1 MLRYPR
7 SFLLSI
13 FIFIF
18 ILPIAYAEDNPLDIT
33 TNAKIVAFGDVHGAY
48 SELVSL
54 LKETGM
60 IDTSL
65 NWSGGNTLLVSLGDL
80 IDRGPGSRDVVDLI
94 MKLQKQAPESGGRV
108 HVVLGNHELME
119 MTGNRDYITQADYAA
134 FTGEATKKDREH
146 LRQEYLRDHKDK
158 NDKNYS
164 DEFDKLY
171 PPGFIAYE
179 RAFSPE
185 GYIGKWILKQPFILK
200 INDTVFVHGGI
211 SAEISEKSLSEINEE
226 GKTDLNNYLQTVER
240 LRNAGVLPEYVGFY
254 DRVPYLNSK
263 AKKLIDADPAVN
275 YDPNKRPA
283 WFNDVLDLIK
293 EQKTLIFSYDS
304 PVWYRGT
311 SLCNPNCESFNTER
325 FLKHVRAARIVVGHT
340 PTETHRVIE
349 RMDGMAIRIDT
360 GMLHSYFK
368 GQASALIINKD
379 NLKVHYLGTPGYVS
393 PDIEHYSLSEKL
405 SGMSDS
411 ELEDFLRTGEVI
423 GKKPLGTG
431 ITRPVKITLKKG
443 DKTIHAVFKTYDSRP
458 VSWDEYNDSDRY
470 EYDVAAYRLD
480 RMLDLQMVPVAV
492 IREIDGTEGALQYWV
507 ENSINERDRLKD
519 KIPFDSFC
527 KKNEQYW
534 LRFIFDTLI
543 YNVDPNLTNLLW
555 TKNGFMLVL
564 IDHTRAFRLYGG
576 RTRQYRDVPLN
587 VSDLLRKKLQA
598 LTIDNLTKNLSPYL
612 TSGQIRAII
621 KRRNLI
627 LKQANTTD

>member
-1 MLRYPR
+1 MLRYTR
-7 SFLLSI
+7 SILLSI

-18 ILPIAYAEDNPLDIT
+18 IPPIAYAEDNPLDIT

-48 SELVSL
+48 DELVSL

-60 IDTSL
+60 IDNNL
-65 NWSGGNTLLVSLGDL
+65 NWSGGNTDLVSMGDL
-80 IDRGPGSRDVVDLI
+80 IDRGPRSRDVVDLI

-108 HVVLGNHELME
+108 YVVLGNHELME

-134 FTGEATKKDREH
+134 FAGEATKKDREH
-146 LRQEYLRDHKDK
+146 LRQEYIRDHKDK

-211 SAEISEKSLSEINEE
+211 SSEIAEKSLSEINEE
-226 GKTDLNNYLQTVER
+226 GKTDLNNYLQTVGR
-240 LRNAGVLPEYVGFY
+240 LINAGVLPEYVGFY

-293 EQKTLIFSYDS
+293 EQNTLIFSYDS

-349 RMDGMAIRIDT
+349 RMDGTVVRIDT

-527 KKNEQYW
+527 KKNEQYS

-627 LKQANTTD
+627 LKQANTTG

>member
-1 MLRYPR
+1 MLRYAR

-18 ILPIAYAEDNPLDIT
+18 IQPIVYAEDNSLDIT

-48 SELVSL
+48 DELVSL

-60 IDTSL
+60 IDSNL
-65 NWSGGNTLLVSLGDL
+65 NWSGGNTNLVSLGDL
-80 IDRGPGSRDVVDLI
+80 IDRGPRSRDVVDLI
-94 MKLQKQAPESGGRV
+94 MKLQTQAPESEGRV

-119 MTGNRDYITQADYAA
+119 MTGDRGYIAQSDYAA
-134 FTGEATKKDREH
+134 FAGEETEKDRED
-146 LRQEYLRDHKDK
+146 LRQEYIKDHADKD
-158 NDKNYS
+158 DKNYGE
-164 DEFDKLY
+164 EFDKLY
-171 PPGFIAYE
+171 PSGFIAYE

-211 SAEISEKSLSEINEE
+211 SSEIADKSLSEINKE
-226 GKTDLNNYLQTVER
+226 GKTDLNNYLQTVGR

-254 DRVPYLNSK
+254 DRIPYLNSK
-263 AKKLIDADPAVN
+263 AKKMIDADPAVN
-275 YDPNKRPA
+275 YDPEKRPA

-293 EQKTLIFSYDS
+293 DQKTLIFSYDS

-311 SLCNPNCESFNTER
+311 SLCNPNCESFNTEK
-325 FLKHVRAARIVVGHT
+325 FLKHVKAARVVIGHT
-340 PTETHRVIE
+340 PTLNHRVID
-349 RMDGMAIRIDT
+349 RMDGMAVRIDT

-379 NLKVHYLGTPGYVS
+379 NLQVHYLGTPGYVS
-393 PDIEHYSLSEKL
+393 PDIEHYSLSEKV

-411 ELEDFLRTGEVI
+411 ELEDFLLTGKVI
-423 GKKPLGTG
+423 DKKAIGTG
-431 ITRPVKITLKKG
+431 ITRPMKITLKKG

-458 VSWDEYNDSDRY
+458 VTRDEYEDSDRY

-480 RMLDLQMVPVAV
+480 RMLDLQMVPPAV
-492 IREIDGTEGALQYWV
+492 IREIDGDTGALQYWV

-555 TKNGFMLVL
+555 TKNGFMLIL
-564 IDHTRAFRLYGG
+564 IDHTRAFRLDGG

-598 LTIDNLTKNLSPYL
+598 LTVDNLTKNLSPYL
-612 TSGQIRAII
+612 NSMQIRAII
-621 KRRNLI
+621 TRRDLI
-627 LKQANTTD
+627 LKEANTTD

>member
-13 FIFIF
+13 FIFIL
-18 ILPIAYAEDNPLDIT
+18 ILPIAYAEDNPLDIN

-48 SELVSL
+48 DELVSL
-54 LKETGM
+54 LKETGI
-60 IDTSL
+60 IDTNL
-65 NWSGGNTLLVSLGDL
+65 NWSGGNTHLVSLGDL
-80 IDRGPGSRDVVDLI
+80 IDRGPGSRNVVDLI

-108 HVVLGNHELME
+108 NVVLGNHELME

-134 FTGEATKKDREH
+134 FAGEETKKDREN

-158 NDKNYS
+158 DDKNYS

-185 GYIGKWILKQPFILK
+185 GYIGKWIFKQPFILK
-200 INDTVFVHGGI
+200 INDTVFIHGGI
-211 SAEISEKSLSEINEE
+211 SSEIAGKSLSEINKE
-226 GKTDLNNYLQTVER
+226 GKTDLKNYLQTVGR

-254 DRVPYLNSK
+254 DRIPYLNSK
-263 AKKLIDADPAVN
+263 AKKMIDADPSVN
-275 YDPNKRPA
+275 YDPEKRPA
-283 WFNDVLDLIK
+283 WFNDVLDLFK
-293 EQKTLIFSYDS
+293 DQKTLIFSYDS

-325 FLKHVRAARIVVGHT
+325 FLKNVKAVRVVIGHT

-349 RMDGMAIRIDT
+349 RMDGMAVRIDT

-379 NLKVHYLGTPGYVS
+379 NLQVHYLGTPGYVS

-411 ELEDFLRTGEVI
+411 ELEDFLRTGKVI
-423 GKKPLGTG
+423 AKKALGTG
-431 ITRPVKITLKKG
+431 ITRPMKITLEKG
-443 DKTIHAVFKTYDSRP
+443 DKTINAVFKTYDSRP
-458 VSWDEYNDSDRY
+458 MSWDEYNDSDRY

-480 RMLDLQMVPVAV
+480 RMLDLQMVPTAV
-492 IREIDGTEGALQYWV
+492 IRKIDGRKGVLQYWV

-534 LRFIFDTLI
+534 LRFIFDVLI

-564 IDHTRAFRLYGG
+564 IDHTRAFGLYGG

-587 VSDLLRKKLQA
+587 VSDLLQRKLKA
-598 LTIDNLTKNLSPYL
+598 LTFENLTEKLSPYL
-612 TSGQIRAII
+612 TSQQIRAIL

-627 LKQANTTD
+627 LKEANTTG